1 MNVEI
6 ELQKLIARVNNLQN
20 AFVQSQRNQAPIT
33 AKVDTTSS
41 EVKAITPY
49 TETKT
54 AYIGDTEVIFKDIKD
69 GNLSVYVKDDNGDYP
84 DYAIERT
91 NDVLTVYFEP
101 LEYITTITIS
111 IQ

>member
-6 ELQKLIARVNNLQN
+6 ELQKLIARVDNLQN
-20 AFVQSQRNQAPIT
+20 AFVQSQRNQVPIT
-33 AKVDTTSS
+33 SKVDTTSS

-54 AYIGDTEVIFKDIKD
+54 AYIDDTETTFTTDKE
-69 GNLSVYVKDDNGDYP
+69 GNLTTYVKDTDGNY
-84 DYAIERT
+84 I
-91 NDVLTVYFEP
+91 NHTVTRQGSLITISFEP
-101 LEYITTITIS
+101 LEVLATVTIS